1 MDLSTLFKVCG
12 GIGLFLFGVKLMSG
26 ALQDLAGDKMR
37 TLIASLTSSTIKG
50 AFVGAVVTM
59 VIHSSA
65 ATTIMAVS
73 FVQAGMMTLKQA
85 LGVIMGA
92 NIGTTV
98 TAQMVAFDVNQLA
111 MPLLGVG
118 MVLAVFGRSKRQR
131 YIGNGIFGFGLLC
144 LGMETMQS
152 ALAFL
157 ADKKE
162 FFAVFA
168 QHPMLCVA
176 AGTVLTMIVQSSTAT
191 VGLTI
196 AMATQGLLPLQS
208 SIAILLG
215 NNLGTTVTAV
225 LAALGASRSAK
236 QAAAGHVFFNL
247 AGVLLFLP
255 FLPLFT
261 HVIEAAGGGIARQLA
276 NAHTIFNVVNTVIQL
291 PFALWLALRLAR
303 PIKGRTAL
311 LSIYFMPV
319 LISTVVIGQLWLKI
333 YNPDYGVLNVFLR
346 SIGLEKWTH
355 IWLGDKKYALRAAF
369 VPILWQYVGYHMLLM
384 YAGIKGVPMELTEA
398 AMLDGCTPAQA
409 SRYIIIPYIRPI
421 LRVSVIFA
429 ITGSLKSF
437 DLIYVLTNGGP
448 SHVTEVP
455 STLMIS
461 MLFLRNR
468 YGMGSAIAVMLIALC
483 FFFALV
489 INAVFKE
496 EK

>member
-1 MDLSTLFKVCG
+1 MKNSLQYKLNIFLFLLPALCLFVAVLIAPIIMSFYYSLTEWNG
-12 GIGLFLFGVKLMSG
+12 FTTPEFIGLKNYVELFTSKSINISR
-26 ALQDLAGDKMR
+26 ALK
-37 TLIASLTSSTIKG
+37 
-50 AFVGAVVTM
+50 
-59 VIHSSA
+59 
-65 ATTIMAVS
+65 
-73 FVQAGMMTLKQA
+73 
-85 LGVIMGA
+85 
-92 NIGTTV
+92 N
-98 TAQMVAFDVNQLA
+98 
-111 MPLLGVG
+111 
-118 MVLAVFGRSKRQR
+118 
-131 YIGNGIFGFGLLC
+131 
-144 LGMETMQS
+144 
-152 ALAFL
+152 AFL
-157 ADKKE
+157 LA
-162 FFAVFA
+162 
-168 QHPMLCVA
+168 
-176 AGTVLTMIVQSSTAT
+176 
-191 VGLTI
+191 
-196 AMATQGLLPLQS
+196 LLS
-208 SIAILLG
+208 C
-215 NNLGTTVTAV
+215 
-225 LAALGASRSAK
+225 
-236 QAAAGHVFFNL
+236 F
-247 AGVLLFLP
+247 
-255 FLPLFT
+255 
-261 HVIEAAGGGIARQLA
+261 
-276 NAHTIFNVVNTVIQL
+276 IQL